1 MSGTWAR
8 SAVGLLSGLVFLSV
22 SEDAR
27 AQRTPVAPWQ
37 ALSQPASPGFIPGDV
52 APGPLG
58 SLDGTVRDDRGQ
70 PIAGVVVTAIGA
82 TTMFAVTDER
92 GHYQLTT
99 LTPGPYLVRAHSSGH
114 ISPKPRFI
122 DIRPRARTTAS
133 FAIRKSSVAPTVL
146 AAGIGVT
153 ATQPEHEPEAE
164 STSVPAVLDVADT
177 GEDDHGD
184 TAWRLRHLRRGVLRD
199 VSVPSDL
206 LAEDDDPFDT
216 TRAVAVRLG
225 RAVSS
230 HARAATSFFAD
241 VPLFCQVNLL
251 TTNMFDSPQ
260 QLLSGA
266 SMARGIAYVKVG
278 APVGDHADWIVR
290 GALNEGDLSS
300 WIIAG
305 AYQTRGPARRARD
318 IGMSYSTQ
326 RYEGGN
332 PLALRDVSEGTRNA
346 GSIYAF
352 ETFNLTPAL
361 AIAYGGRYERFDY
374 LDERNLLSP
383 RAEVTLKP
391 IAHTRVAVALS
402 SRSDAPGAQEFQPP
416 TEEGIW
422 LPPQRTF
429 STAERGRPLR
439 AQRATQMSATAER
452 DWGRTTIALRAF
464 TQRVDG
470 QMVTVFGA
478 DTPDV
483 PGTTIGHYVVSTAG
497 NVDAQGGSLA
507 MRTDFGPRFR
517 ASVAYSTALAQMTAM
532 RDVGYILLVPPS
544 AVRARRERLQDIT
557 TTVQAEVPETA
568 TRVLVF
574 YRVGNGYARPG
585 ASDEARIDSR
595 FDVQVRQALPFLNF
609 TSAKWEMLIAVRNSF
624 RDVTSEQTVYDE
636 LLTVQ
641 PPKRII
647 GGVTLHF

>member
-1 MSGTWAR
+1 MSGTWTR

-22 SEDAR
+22 SPNAS
-27 AQRTPVAPWQ
+27 AQRMPLAAWQVVGQPV
-37 ALSQPASPGFIPGDV
+37 SPGFIPGDG

-58 SLDGTVRDDRGQ
+58 SLDGTVRNDRGE
-70 PIAGVVVTAIGA
+70 PVAGVVVTAIGA
-82 TTMFAVTDER
+82 ITTFAVTDER
-92 GHYQLTT
+92 GHFELTT
-99 LTPGPYLVRAHSSGH
+99 LTPGPYLVRAHLSGYS
-114 ISPKPRFI
+114 SPKARLI
-122 DIRPRARTTAS
+122 DIRPRARTTSS

-153 ATQPEHEPEAE
+153 ATAPEPQSEVESNTSAPSAWDEA
-164 STSVPAVLDVADT
+164 A
-177 GEDDHGD
+177 GEDDHSD
-184 TAWRLRHLRRGVLRD
+184 TGWRLRHMRRGVLRD
-199 VSVPSDL
+199 VSIPGDL
-206 LAEDDDPFDT
+206 LAEDDDPFDA
-216 TRAVAVRLG
+216 TRAVAARLG
-225 RAVSS
+225 RVVSS

-241 VPLFCQVNLL
+241 APLVGQVNLL

-260 QLLSGA
+260 QLLSGT
-266 SMARGIAYVKVG
+266 SMARGIAYIKVG
-278 APVGDHADWIVR
+278 APVGDHADWVVR
-290 GALNEGDLSS
+290 GALNDGDLSS

-332 PLALRDVSEGTRNA
+332 PLALRAVSEGTRNA
-346 GSIYAF
+346 GGIYAF
-352 ETFNLTPAL
+352 ETFTLTPSL
-361 AIAYGGRYERFDY
+361 AVTYGARYERFDY
-374 LDERNLLSP
+374 LDQRNLLSP

-391 IAHTRVAVALS
+391 LARTRVAVALS
-402 SRSDAPGAQEFQPP
+402 SRADAPGALEFQPP
-416 TEEGIW
+416 SEEGIW

-429 STAERGRPLR
+429 SAAERGRPLR
-439 AQRATQMSATAER
+439 AQRTTQMSAVAER
-452 DWGRTTIALRAF
+452 ELGPTTIAVRAF

-478 DTPDV
+478 DAPDV
-483 PGTTIGHYVVSTAG
+483 PGPTIGHYVVSSAG
-497 NVDAQGGSLA
+497 NVDARGGSVA

-517 ASVAYSTALAQMTAM
+517 ASVAYSTALAQMTPTQ
-532 RDVGYILLVPPS
+532 DVGYILLVPPS
-544 AVRARRERLQDIT
+544 AVRARSERLQDVT
-557 TTVQAEVPETA
+557 TTMQAEVPETA
-568 TRVLVF
+568 TRILVF

-585 ASDEARIDSR
+585 ASDEARVDSR
-595 FDVQVRQALPFLNF
+595 FDVEVRQALPFLNF

>member
-1 MSGTWAR
+1 MSGTWTR

-22 SEDAR
+22 SQDAR
-27 AQRTPVAPWQ
+27 AQRMPLA
-37 ALSQPASPGFIPGDV
+37 ALQVLGQPSSPRFVPGDV

-58 SLDGTVRDDRGQ
+58 SLDGTVRNDRGE
-70 PIAGVVVTAIGA
+70 PVAGVVVTAIGA
-82 TTMFAVTDER
+82 TTLFAVTDER
-92 GHYQLTT
+92 GHYELTT
-99 LTPGPYLVRAHSSGH
+99 LTPGPYLVRAHSSGY
-114 ISPKPRFI
+114 ISPKPRLI
-122 DIRPRARTTAS
+122 DVRPRARATSS
-133 FAIRKSSVAPTVL
+133 FAIRRSSAAPTVL

-153 ATQPEHEPEAE
+153 ATQPEPEPEVE
-164 STSVPAVLDVADT
+164 STTSVPPALDAADT
-177 GEDDHGD
+177 EDDHSD

-199 VSVPSDL
+199 VSIPGDL

-216 TRAVAVRLG
+216 TLAVAARLG

-230 HARAATSFFAD
+230 PARAATSFFAGA
-241 VPLFCQVNLL
+241 PLFGQVNLL

-260 QLLSGA
+260 QLLSGV
-266 SMARGIAYVKVG
+266 SMARGIAYIKVG

-332 PLALRDVSEGTRNA
+332 PLALRAVSEGTRNA

-352 ETFNLTPAL
+352 ETFTLTPTL

-383 RAEVTLKP
+383 RAEVTLNP
-391 IAHTRVAVALS
+391 LAHTRVAVALS
-402 SRSDAPGAQEFQPP
+402 SRADAPGAQEFLPP
-416 TEEGIW
+416 SEEGIW

-429 STAERGRPLR
+429 SAADRGRPLR
-439 AQRATQMSATAER
+439 AQRATQIGAAAER
-452 DWGRTTIALRAF
+452 DLGPTTIALRAF

-478 DTPDV
+478 DAPDV
-483 PGTTIGHYVVSTAG
+483 PGATIGHYVVSTAG
-497 NVDAQGGSLA
+497 NVDARGGSVA
-507 MRTDFGPRFR
+507 VRTDFGPRFR
-517 ASVAYSTALAQMTAM
+517 ASVAYSTALAQMTGT

-544 AVRARRERLQDIT
+544 AVRARRERLQDLT
-557 TTVQAEVPETA
+557 TTMQAEVPETN

-585 ASDEARIDSR
+585 ASDEARVDSR